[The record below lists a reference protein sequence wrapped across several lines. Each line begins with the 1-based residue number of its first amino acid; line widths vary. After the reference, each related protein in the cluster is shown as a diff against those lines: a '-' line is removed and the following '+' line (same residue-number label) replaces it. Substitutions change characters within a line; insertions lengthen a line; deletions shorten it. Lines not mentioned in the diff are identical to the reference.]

1 MEEVVLVDE
10 HDRALGV
17 EEKLRAHRDGGMLH
31 RAFSIFIRDP
41 AGRMLLQ
48 LRSRRKYHFGGLWT
62 NACCGHPR
70 PGEATDRAAHRRLR
84 EELGFDVPLSEVSAF
99 VYRAEDPGSNL
110 TEHEYDHIFLGEFAG
125 TPLPDPG
132 EVDEYKWMEPSE
144 IVRDLGRHPER
155 YSPWFPRAFAGAS
168 GQSPIVPAPTPRTNQ
183 PSARRPGGGGPC
195 SVPDRASTP

>member
-1 MEEVVLVDE
+1 MEQVILVDE
-10 HDRALGV
+10 RDRALGV

-41 AGRMLLQ
+41 AGRVLLQ

-99 VYRAEDPGSNL
+99 VYRAEDPGA
-110 TEHEYDHIFLGEFAG
+110 T
-125 TPLPDPG
+125 
-132 EVDEYKWMEPSE
+132 
-144 IVRDLGRHPER
+144 
-155 YSPWFPRAFAGAS
+155 
-168 GQSPIVPAPTPRTNQ
+168 
-183 PSARRPGGGGPC
+183 
-195 SVPDRASTP
+195 

>member
-1 MEEVVLVDE
+1 MEQVILVDE
-10 HDRALGV
+10 RDRALGV

-41 AGRMLLQ
+41 AGRVLLQ

-99 VYRAEDPGSNL
+99 VYRGR
-110 TEHEYDHIFLGEFAG
+110 
-125 TPLPDPG
+125 PG
-132 EVDEYKWMEPSE
+132 E
-144 IVRDLGRHPER
+144 
-155 YSPWFPRAFAGAS
+155 
-168 GQSPIVPAPTPRTNQ
+168 Q
-183 PSARRPGGGGPC
+183 
-195 SVPDRASTP
+195 PDRARIRSHFPRRIRRDAPARPRRSRRVQVDGAVRDRPRPRPSPRAVFSLVPPGVRRGVGTVPDCPRPDASNESTFRPTARGRRAV